1 MPARKWTPEQR
12 ARQAELIHKWKPWQ
26 QSTGAKT
33 PEGKAVASKN
43 ALAYSLRETL
53 RETNRT
59 NRAVFVQMK
68 EFFEYK
74 AELAKQGITDEE
86 LLAIINS
93 YKG

>member
-12 ARQAELIHKWKPWQ
+12 AKQAAIIHRWKPWK

-33 PEGKAVASKN
+33 PEGKKVSSKN
-43 ALAYSLRETL
+43 AVAYSLREIL

-74 AELAKQGITDEE
+74 AELERQGITDDV
-86 LLAIINS
+86 LLSIVNRC
-93 YKG
+93 KG